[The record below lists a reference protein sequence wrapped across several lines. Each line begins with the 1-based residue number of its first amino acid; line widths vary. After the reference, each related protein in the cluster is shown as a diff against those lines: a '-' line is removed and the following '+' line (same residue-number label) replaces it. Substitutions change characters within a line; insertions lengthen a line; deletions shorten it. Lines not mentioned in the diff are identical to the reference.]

1 MDTLTNFMDSLSPR
15 EPWLRTNVIDG
26 EKEGGRKRKNRPT
39 KWELLTHLYFI
50 LNFLNKMIVQK
61 DFGEKV

>member
-1 MDTLTNFMDSLSPR
+1 MDTLTNFMDSQSPR

-26 EKEGGRKRKNRPT
+26 EKEGGRKRESRPT